1 MSCPSS
7 RLRLNGVGQSHV
19 DFAVYRDIADVV
31 HRHALQKPRQE
42 RKWTD
47 LEPKP
52 DRSRGGT
59 RPISAISWS
68 PLTAVAAALASAIAI
83 GPVIAIL
90 ELAALGIGG

>member
-1 MSCPSS
+1 MDRSRCGLRPISS
-7 RLRLNGVGQSHV
+7 RNR
-19 DFAVYRDIADVV
+19 
-31 HRHALQKPRQE
+31 
-42 RKWTD
+42 TD
-47 LEPKP
+47 LDAEYN
-52 DRSRGGT
+52 RSRGGT

>member
-1 MSCPSS
+1 VDRS
-7 RLRLNGVGQSHV
+7 RAETGPISRRNS
-19 DFAVYRDIADVV
+19 
-31 HRHALQKPRQE
+31 
-42 RKWTD
+42 TD
-47 LEPKP
+47 LDAEYN
-52 DRSRGGT
+52 RSRGGT

>member
-1 MSCPSS
+1 MDRS
-7 RLRLNGVGQSHV
+7 RAGTGPISRRNS
-19 DFAVYRDIADVV
+19 
-31 HRHALQKPRQE
+31 
-42 RKWTD
+42 TD
-47 LEPKP
+47 LDAEYN
-52 DRSRGGT
+52 RSRGGT

>member
-68 PLTAVAAALASAIAI
+68 PLTAVTAALTFTTAI
-83 GPVIAIL
+83 GLVIPVF
-90 ELAALGIGG
+90 ELAALGVAG

>member
-1 MSCPSS
+1 MDRS
-7 RLRLNGVGQSHV
+7 RAGTGPISRRNS
-19 DFAVYRDIADVV
+19 
-31 HRHALQKPRQE
+31 
-42 RKWTD
+42 TD
-47 LEPKP
+47 LDAEY